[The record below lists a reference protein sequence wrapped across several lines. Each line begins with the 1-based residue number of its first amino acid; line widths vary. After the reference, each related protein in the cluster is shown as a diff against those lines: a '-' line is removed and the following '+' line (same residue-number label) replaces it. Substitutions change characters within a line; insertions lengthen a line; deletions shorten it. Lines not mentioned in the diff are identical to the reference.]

1 MNSNIV
7 LKKEV
12 HSHSRPMNHTVTLN
26 GDGEWNCTCEHHK
39 YRGAICKHIIEVQD
53 ELETE
58 GVVIV
63 VETADNDVELVDV
76 SEIPETTTEIKGVAD
91 SEGKVI
97 GGVIGLG
104 IEVERVCS
112 VVEDT
117 PETEDVGVPVLV
129 GVPTMSVPTKKV
141 ADVEVN
147 DAKSLSQLKKALK
160 LKEELLNLKENG
172 VDVTECLEVVN
183 DLILEI

>member
-1 MNSNIV
+1 MNNNIV

-12 HSHSRPMNHTVTLN
+12 NSHSRPMTHAVTLAA
-26 GDGEWNCTCEHHK
+26 DGTWNCTCEHHK
-39 YRGAICKHIIEVQD
+39 YRGAICKHILEVQD

-58 GVVIV
+58 GVVIA
-63 VETADNDVELVDV
+63 VETADNEIELVDV
-76 SEIPETTTEIKGVAD
+76 CEIPETTTEVKGVAD
-91 SEGKVI
+91 TEGHVVS
-97 GGVIGLG
+97 GVIGLG

-112 VVEDT
+112 VEDT
-117 PETEDVGVPVLV
+117 DDNEDVGVPVLV
-129 GVPTMSVPTKKV
+129 GVPKMQVPTKSV
-141 ADVEVN
+141 GVEVN
-147 DAKSLSQLKKALK
+147 DAKALSQLKKALK